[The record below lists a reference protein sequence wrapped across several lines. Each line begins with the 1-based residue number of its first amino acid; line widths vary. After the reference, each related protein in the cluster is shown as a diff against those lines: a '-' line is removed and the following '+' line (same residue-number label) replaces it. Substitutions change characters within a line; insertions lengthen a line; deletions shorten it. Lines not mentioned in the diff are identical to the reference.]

1 MAKFFIFI
9 FILIFNTATSV
20 SAKELWLTNISVKE
34 LNKLYQSVNYT
45 GFEDK
50 TWLMIPSYKYPAI
63 FLKKFPTDFYKI
75 TDEKERN
82 SLFIKILAPLTLKLN
97 QDLLEERQLILDI
110 QKDFETNS
118 KLSNTQIQLIE
129 EKSTKYD
136 VFTRLE
142 NEQRYNF
149 LIKELLKRIDIIPPS
164 IMITIASIE
173 TNFGASRILKEGN
186 SLYKILIWHS
196 KEGLKPLGEKQDDSY
211 RIKTYPDI
219 YQSLKDFALKIN
231 SSPNFN
237 FLRTTRYHSRKMSSS
252 SHIQGSTI
260 SAFAFKNSELHNYAG
275 IIDYTLSYYELS
287 VIDKSTLHDESITPT
302 IEKKYAKYITK
313 K

>member
-1 MAKFFIFI
+1 MVKFFIFI

-63 FLKKFPTDFYKI
+63 FLKKFPKDFYKI

-97 QDLLEERQLILDI
+97 QDLLSERQLILDI
-110 QKDFETNS
+110 QKDFEANS
-118 KLSNTQIQLIE
+118 KLSNKQIQLIE
-129 EKSTKYD
+129 EKSSKYD
-136 VFTRLE
+136 IFTRLE

-164 IMITIASIE
+164 VMITVASIE
-173 TNFGASRILKEGN
+173 TNFGTSRILKDGN
-186 SLYKILIWHS
+186 SLYKILVWHS
-196 KEGLKPLGEKQDDSY
+196 KEGLKPIGENNDNSY

-231 SSPNFN
+231 SSPSFN
-237 FLRTTRYHSRKMSSS
+237 FFRITRYHSRKISSQPL
-252 SHIQGSTI
+252 ILGSTI
-260 SAFAFKNSELHNYAG
+260 SAFVFKNSELHNYAG
-275 IIDYTLSYYELS
+275 LIDYTLSYYELS
-287 VIDKSTLHDESITPT
+287 VIDKSQLNYEAISPT
-302 IEKKYAKYITK
+302 TEKKYTKYITK